1 MLKFHYVSARQQAAR
16 IFVFLVHFFKQFLQ
30 TLENALGVSLA
41 TINCLRHSWRR
52 NRVESSYRWHFSV
65 LFLMKM
71 KIGFE
76 KHFLMPPFS
85 PGLLFLHNQNMFS
98 RRSSGKAFSFS
109 FYFSNDELSENFKI
123 DSIEQG
129 ASERANTTR
138 NMWVADSQNE
148 IFLLIWSVCFPL
160 SVLNSIVPAPTSKPS
175 KLRQNTKCH
184 PQDIFFRFF
193 RRPNH
198 NYFLRLAVPW
208 KINCR
213 TRT

>member
-76 KHFLMPPFS
+76 KHFLMPPSLS
-85 PGLLFLHNQNMFS
+85 PGFLFLHNQNMFS
-98 RRSSGKAFSFS
+98 RRSSSKASRFHFSS
-109 FYFSNDELSENFKI
+109 PTTNRGRISKSILS
-123 DSIEQG
+123 SRV
-129 ASERANTTR
+129 RANTTE
-138 NMWVADSQNE
+138 NMWSADSQNG
-148 IFLLIWSVCFPL
+148 IRLLIWSVCFEFNCPSANVKAL
-160 SVLNSIVPAPTSKPS
+160 KTS
-175 KLRQNTKCH
+175 TKHEVGECH
-184 PQDIFFRFF
+184 SQDIFFRVFC
-193 RRPNH
+193 RPNH

-208 KINCR
+208 KINCQAR
-213 TRT
+213 T

>member
-109 FYFSNDELSENFKI
+109 FYFSNDELSENTKI
-123 DSIEQG
+123 DSFEQG
-129 ASERANTTR
+129 ASEHYEEHVSCWFSEWDFPSNLICLFSAQCFEFNCPSANVKALKTSSKHE
-138 NMWVADSQNE
+138 VS
-148 IFLLIWSVCFPL
+148 
-160 SVLNSIVPAPTSKPS
+160 PA
-175 KLRQNTKCH
+175 R
-184 PQDIFFRFF
+184 
-193 RRPNH
+193 
-198 NYFLRLAVPW
+198 YFLSLLSPPQS
-208 KINCR
+208 
-213 TRT
+213 